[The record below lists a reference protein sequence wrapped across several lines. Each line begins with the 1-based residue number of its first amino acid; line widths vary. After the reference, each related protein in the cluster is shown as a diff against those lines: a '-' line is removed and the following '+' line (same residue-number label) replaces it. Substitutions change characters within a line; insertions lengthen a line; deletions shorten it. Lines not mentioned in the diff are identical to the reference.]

1 MVAGA
6 EPGWSTEV
14 AWGHLG
20 GEGGSTWAGR
30 HVRNLRPSGDMKLRA
45 HGGSTNFLASLL
57 PLAPHKAGVWG
68 ADPHPSR
75 R

>member
-6 EPGWSTEV
+6 GPGGSREL

-20 GEGGSTWAGR
+20 SEGGSPWAGG
-30 HVRNLRPSGDMKLRA
+30 HERNLQPSGDMKLRA
-45 HGGSTNFLASLL
+45 HGGSSNFLASLL
-57 PLAPHKAGVWG
+57 PLAPHKVGVRG
-68 ADPHPSR
+68 ADPCPSR